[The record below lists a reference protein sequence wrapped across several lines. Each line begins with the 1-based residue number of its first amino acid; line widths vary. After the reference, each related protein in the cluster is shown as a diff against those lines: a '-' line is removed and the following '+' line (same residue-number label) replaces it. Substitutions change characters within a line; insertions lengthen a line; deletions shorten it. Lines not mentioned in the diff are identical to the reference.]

1 MNCPHVQ
8 PGPQALLWFDLS
20 TFHIRG
26 SKPPCLLL
34 LVVHSPRMDGISTD
48 NAGGWT
54 PSRRIHGHLCYLPF
68 FTEEVSFPWLS
79 FIPLSPNLRPCRT

>member
-34 LVVHSPRMDGISTD
+34 LVVHSPRMVFQRIMRVDGHLAEESTD
-48 NAGGWT
+48 TFA
-54 PSRRIHGHLCYLPF
+54 LLPAFLYGRGEFSLVF
-68 FTEEVSFPWLS
+68 FH
-79 FIPLSPNLRPCRT
+79 SPISEP

>member
-8 PGPQALLWFDLS
+8 PGPQALLWLDLS

-34 LVVHSPRMDGISTD
+34 LVVHSPRMVFQRIMRVDGHLAEESTD
-48 NAGGWT
+48 TFAT
-54 PSRRIHGHLCYLPF
+54 C
-68 FTEEVSFPWLS
+68 LS
-79 FIPLSPNLRPCRT
+79 LRKR

>member
-34 LVVHSPRMDGISTD
+34 LVVHSPRMVFQRIMRVDGHLAEESTD
-48 NAGGWT
+48 TFAT
-54 PSRRIHGHLCYLPF
+54 CLSLRKRCIFLSFL
-68 FTEEVSFPWLS
+68 SFPY
-79 FIPLSPNLRPCRT
+79 LRTLDLVELE

>member
-8 PGPQALLWFDLS
+8 PGPQALLWFGLS

-34 LVVHSPRMDGISTD
+34 LVVHSPRMVFQRIMRVDGHLAEESTD
-48 NAGGWT
+48 TFAT
-54 PSRRIHGHLCYLPF
+54 C
-68 FTEEVSFPWLS
+68 LS
-79 FIPLSPNLRPCRT
+79 LRKRLV